1 MRGGEG
7 WRGEGVERWRG
18 VAYCLDLFVHYV
30 IVHRL
35 KEILRQILA
44 IVDPPV
50 VTDKLR
56 CCRAIAKSA
65 NEGSSRRGIQQEGDP
80 AGGGSSRRGIQQEK
94 DPAGG
99 GSGQRDPTEGDPAN
113 GIQGDPTTEKHD
125 E

>member
-80 AGGGSSRRGIQQEK
+80 AGGGS
-94 DPAGG
+94 
-99 GSGQRDPTEGDPAN
+99 GQRDPTEGDPAN